1 MATLKILH
9 LLVKAPAT
17 HLPEVIQVN
26 VEGREDGAHVTV
38 ADIAFAGDVECEI
51 DPEAVVVVVSA
62 ETVEEEPEAE
72 VVAE

>member
-1 MATLKILH
+1 M
-9 LLVKAPAT
+9 
-17 HLPEVIQVN
+17 
-26 VEGREDGAHVTV
+26 TV